1 MKNQFLKFG
10 ALALTAF
17 PALAG
22 AQSLGGVL
30 GLLAQAED
38 LINRVIPF
46 IIALAV
52 LWFLWGIFRFITNV
66 GDPEKRKEATGMIL
80 WGVVGLFVMVS
91 VWGLVN
97 ILVRSVNLDNTA
109 PNAPGLPNPGGYFTT
124 Q

>member
-1 MKNQFLKFG
+1 MKKNILKFG
-10 ALALTAF
+10 SLTLAAL

-22 AQSLGGVL
+22 AQSIGGVL

-38 LINRVIPF
+38 LINRIIPF

-52 LWFLWGIFRFITNV
+52 LWFLWGIFKFITNV

-80 WGVVGLFVMVS
+80 WGVVGIFVMVS

-124 Q
+124 N

>member
-1 MKNQFLKFG
+1 MKNTFLKLG
-10 ALALTAF
+10 TLALTAF
-17 PALAG
+17 PALAA
-22 AQSLGGVL
+22 AQSIGGVL

-38 LINRVIPF
+38 LINRIIPF

-52 LWFLWGIFRFITNV
+52 LWFLVGIFRFITNV

-124 Q
+124 T

>member
-1 MKNQFLKFG
+1 MKTKFLKLG
-10 ALALTAF
+10 ALALVAF
-17 PALAG
+17 PAVAG
-22 AQSLGGVL
+22 AQSLGGIL

-38 LINRVIPF
+38 LINRIIPF

-66 GDPEKRKEATGMIL
+66 GDPDKRKEATGMIL

>member
-1 MKNQFLKFG
+1 MKKNILKFG
-10 ALALTAF
+10 SLTLAAL

-22 AQSLGGVL
+22 AQSLGGIL
-30 GLLAQAED
+30 GLLAQAQD
-38 LINRVIPF
+38 LINRIIPF

-52 LWFLWGIFRFITNV
+52 LWFLWGIFKFITNV

-109 PNAPGLPNPGGYFTT
+109 PNAPGLPNPGGYYTT
-124 Q
+124 N